1 MFGRLAQLVRAPALQ
16 AGGRRFESYIAHQTL
31 LRLLD
36 ESACNKFRTWFNEL
50 EHDGLIGSDHRSSTA
65 DRETSLTLTA
75 DSKSLANSLIE
86 NVSKVIVGKSDT
98 VELALVALICNG
110 HVLIEDVPGV
120 GKTMLVRSI
129 ATSTGCDYRR
139 MQFTPDLLPSD
150 VTGASVFNQKTGN
163 FEFRPGPIMAQI
175 VLADEINRATPKTQS
190 ALLEAMG
197 EQQVTVEGTTRELPS
212 PFMVLATQNPIEYEG
227 TFPLPEAQLDRFF
240 MRVSLGYPD
249 AEQEVAIMDRR
260 EHLDPIDELK
270 PVCTPEDI
278 AKLQAEADDVYIDAL
293 VKQYIV
299 EIANATRLH
308 PEAALGV
315 SPRASINLMKGG
327 KAYALLQERDYV
339 VPDDIKAIAVATLA
353 HRVLLTPSARM
364 REVTQET
371 VIADVLNQV
380 SVPGASVRR
389 S

>member
-1 MFGRLAQLVRAPALQ
+1 MTLTVD
-16 AGGRRFESYIAHQTL
+16 SQTL
-31 LRLLD
+31 
-36 ESACNKFRTWFNEL
+36 
-50 EHDGLIGSDHRSSTA
+50 A
-65 DRETSLTLTA
+65 DL
-75 DSKSLANSLIE
+75 LIE
-86 NVSKVIVGKSDT
+86 NIGRVIVGKRET
-98 VELALVALICNG
+98 VELALVALISGG

-150 VTGASVFNQKTGN
+150 VTGVSVFNQKTGD

-197 EQQVTVEGTTRELPS
+197 EQQVTVEGITRKLPN

-240 MRVSLGYPD
+240 MRISLGYPD
-249 AEQEVAIMDRR
+249 AEQEVAIMERR
-260 EHLDPIDELK
+260 EHVDPIDELQ
-270 PVCTPEDI
+270 PVCTPDDI
-278 AKLQAEADDVYIDAL
+278 TRLQGQADDVYIDIL

-299 EIANATRLH
+299 ELANATRRH

-315 SPRASINLMKGG
+315 SPRASISLMKGG
-327 KAYALLQERDYV
+327 KARAMLNNRDYV
-339 VPDDIKAIAVATLA
+339 VPDDIKAIATATLA

-371 VIADVLNQV
+371 VIAEVLSQV

>member
-1 MFGRLAQLVRAPALQ
+1 M
-16 AGGRRFESYIAHQTL
+16 
-31 LRLLD
+31 
-36 ESACNKFRTWFNEL
+36 
-50 EHDGLIGSDHRSSTA
+50 
-65 DRETSLTLTA
+65 TLTA
-75 DSKSLANSLIE
+75 DSKTLASKLIE
-86 NVSKVIVGKSDT
+86 NVGKVIIGKSDV
-98 VELALVALICNG
+98 VELVLAALFSNG

-129 ATSTGCDYRR
+129 ATSTGCDFRR

-163 FEFRPGPIMAQI
+163 FEFRPGPIMAQV

-197 EQQVTVEGTTRELPS
+197 EQQVTVEGTTRELTS

-240 MRVSLGYPD
+240 MRISLGYPD
-249 AEQEVAIMDRR
+249 SAQEVAIMDDR
-260 EHLDPIDELK
+260 EHVDPINQLAAG
-270 PVCTPEDI
+270 CSPEDI
-278 AKLQAEADDVYIDAL
+278 VKLQKKADDIYIDAL

-299 EIANATRLH
+299 DLAAATRQH

-315 SPRASINLMKGG
+315 SPRASINLMKGS
-327 KAYALLQERDYV
+327 KAYAMLKERDYV
-339 VPDDIKAIAVATLA
+339 VPDDIKTLA
-353 HRVLLTPSARM
+353 APMLSHRVLLTPSARM

-371 VIADVLNQV
+371 VIADALRQV
-380 SVPGASVRR
+380 PVPGASVRR
-389 S
+389 T

>member
-1 MFGRLAQLVRAPALQ
+1 M
-16 AGGRRFESYIAHQTL
+16 
-31 LRLLD
+31 
-36 ESACNKFRTWFNEL
+36 
-50 EHDGLIGSDHRSSTA
+50 
-65 DRETSLTLTA
+65 TLTA
-75 DSKSLANSLIE
+75 DSKTLASKLIE
-86 NVSKVIVGKSDT
+86 NVGKVIIGKSDV
-98 VELALVALICNG
+98 VELVLAALFSNG

-129 ATSTGCDYRR
+129 ATSTGCDFRR

-163 FEFRPGPIMAQI
+163 FEFRPGPIMAQV

-197 EQQVTVEGTTRELPS
+197 EQQVTVEGTTRELTS

-240 MRVSLGYPD
+240 MRISLGYPD
-249 AEQEVAIMDRR
+249 SAQEVAIMDDR
-260 EHLDPIDELK
+260 EHVDPINQLAA
-270 PVCTPEDI
+270 VCSPEDI
-278 AKLQAEADDVYIDAL
+278 VKLQKEADDIYIDAL

-299 EIANATRLH
+299 DLSAATRQH

-315 SPRASINLMKGG
+315 SPRASINLMKGS
-327 KAYALLQERDYV
+327 KAYAMLKERDYV
-339 VPDDIKAIAVATLA
+339 VPDDIKTLA
-353 HRVLLTPSARM
+353 APMLSHRVLLTPSARM

-371 VIADVLNQV
+371 VIADALRQV
-380 SVPGASVRR
+380 PVPGASVRR
-389 S
+389 T

>member
-1 MFGRLAQLVRAPALQ
+1 MSV
-16 AGGRRFESYIAHQTL
+16 
-31 LRLLD
+31 
-36 ESACNKFRTWFNEL
+36 
-50 EHDGLIGSDHRSSTA
+50 
-65 DRETSLTLTA
+65 TLTA
-75 DSKSLANSLIE
+75 DSKTLASKLIE
-86 NVSKVIVGKSDT
+86 NVGKVIIGKSDV
-98 VELALVALICNG
+98 VELVLAALFSNG

-129 ATSTGCDYRR
+129 ATSTGCDFRR

-163 FEFRPGPIMAQI
+163 FEFRPGPIMAQV

-197 EQQVTVEGTTRELPS
+197 EQQVTVEGTTRELTS

-240 MRVSLGYPD
+240 MRISLGYPD
-249 AEQEVAIMDRR
+249 SAQEVAIMDDR
-260 EHLDPIDELK
+260 EHVDPINQLAA
-270 PVCTPEDI
+270 VCSPEDI
-278 AKLQAEADDVYIDAL
+278 VKLQKEADDIYIDAL

-299 EIANATRLH
+299 DLAAATRQH

-315 SPRASINLMKGG
+315 SPRASINLMKGS
-327 KAYALLQERDYV
+327 KAYAMLKERDYV
-339 VPDDIKAIAVATLA
+339 VPDDIKTLA
-353 HRVLLTPSARM
+353 APMLSHRVLLTPSARM

-371 VIADVLNQV
+371 VIADALRQV
-380 SVPGASVRR
+380 PVPGASVRR
-389 S
+389 T

>member
-1 MFGRLAQLVRAPALQ
+1 MTVPVDSKPL
-16 AGGRRFESYIAHQTL
+16 
-31 LRLLD
+31 
-36 ESACNKFRTWFNEL
+36 
-50 EHDGLIGSDHRSSTA
+50 
-65 DRETSLTLTA
+65 A
-75 DSKSLANSLIE
+75 DSLIANIG
-86 NVSKVIVGKSDT
+86 KVIVGKNET
-98 VELALVALICNG
+98 VKLALVALISGG

-139 MQFTPDLLPSD
+139 LQFTPDLLPSD
-150 VTGASVFNQKTGN
+150 VTGASVFNQKTGD

-197 EQQVTVEGTTRELPS
+197 EQQVTVEGTTRRLPN

-240 MRVSLGYPD
+240 MRISLGYPD
-249 AEQEVAIMDRR
+249 SEQEVAIMERR
-260 EHLDPIDELK
+260 EHIDPIDELQ

-278 AKLQAEADDVYIDAL
+278 TSLQARANDVYIDTL

-299 EIANATRLH
+299 ELANATRQH

-315 SPRASINLMKGG
+315 SPRASISLMKGG
-327 KAYALLQERDYV
+327 KALAMLQNRDYV
-339 VPDDIKAIAVATLA
+339 IPDDIKYIATATLA

-371 VIADVLNQV
+371 VVADVLNQV

>member
-1 MFGRLAQLVRAPALQ
+1 M
-16 AGGRRFESYIAHQTL
+16 
-31 LRLLD
+31 
-36 ESACNKFRTWFNEL
+36 
-50 EHDGLIGSDHRSSTA
+50 
-65 DRETSLTLTA
+65 
-75 DSKSLANSLIE
+75 
-86 NVSKVIVGKSDT
+86 IVGKRDA
-98 VELALVALICNG
+98 VELVLVALISNG

-150 VTGASVFNQKTGN
+150 VTGASIFNQQTGEFN
-163 FEFRPGPIMAQI
+163 FRPGPIMAQI

-197 EQQVTVEGTTRELPS
+197 EQQVTVEGVTRQLPN
-212 PFMVLATQNPIEYEG
+212 PFMVMATQNPIEYEG

-240 MRVSLGYPD
+240 MRISLGYPD

-260 EHLDPIDELK
+260 ENGDPIDSLK
-270 PVCTPEDI
+270 PVCTPDDI
-278 AKLQAEADDVYIDAL
+278 SKLQLAAEEVFIDAL

-299 EIANATRLH
+299 ELSNATRLH

-327 KAYALLQERDYV
+327 KAYAMLHDRDYV
-339 VPDDIKAIAVATLA
+339 VPDDIKAIAIPTLA

-371 VIADVLNQV
+371 VINDVLNQV
-380 SVPGASVRR
+380 SVPGASVRK